1 MRPLSVDRL
10 GSVTLARL
18 TVAMATM
25 QLERRQRAEMSRTA
39 FAAVASLAPL
49 WALLSFKSRG
59 IGGLRLDNLH
69 VGLAQMIGAFGLES
83 RSSSRTHLLRSS

>member
-1 MRPLSVDRL
+1 
-10 GSVTLARL
+10 
-18 TVAMATM
+18 M

-59 IGGLRLDNLH
+59 VAGLRLDNLH
-69 VGLAQMIGAFGLES
+69 VGLAQMIGAWALAWLDS
-83 RSSSRTHLLRSS
+83 DRLCDDPIRRSSSADV